1 MTRDPE
7 VARPDRAD
15 ERPGPRA
22 ALRVAPYRRWFAAQI
37 FSASGANTQVVAMAW
52 IIVSRTHDGVAL
64 ALLSFLI
71 FVPVLFAGPWAGRVV
86 DRFARHRILL
96 ATQLAYF
103 VLGAILVVAAVGGF
117 DGIPF
122 LYAVALATGI
132 VTAVDAPAR
141 QIYVQDLLPRR
152 LIPAAIGLFE
162 VVMNL
167 ARVLGPGVAGILLAL
182 GGAVPAFVFNA
193 VAYLPAIW
201 AVVRNRDVPSFAEP
215 AAPGDGRV
223 SVWAGLGWAVRHPD
237 VLVVLLLAMA
247 SGLLFNLT
255 VSVPLL
261 ADGEFA
267 IGPQGYGMLIA
278 VFGCGAL
285 LGAVRAATQHTAPP
299 FGRTLQLAAVT
310 GVLVLASAVA
320 PVWQTFAVGL
330 LLVGGVSIWFVARA
344 NAYVQLAAPAGIRGQ
359 VMSIWTMSLMGVSPF
374 LGLLAGWTA
383 QVAGPRAAFSLSGW
397 LFVAV
402 IAAAAATR
410 LVRRRPLERGDR

>member
-1 MTRDPE
+1 
-7 VARPDRAD
+7 
-15 ERPGPRA
+15 
-22 ALRVAPYRRWFAAQI
+22 
-37 FSASGANTQVVAMAW
+37 
-52 IIVSRTHDGVAL
+52 
-64 ALLSFLI
+64 
-71 FVPVLFAGPWAGRVV
+71 
-86 DRFARHRILL
+86 
-96 ATQLAYF
+96 
-103 VLGAILVVAAVGGF
+103 VGGF
-117 DGIPF
+117 DGVPF

-132 VTAVDAPAR
+132 VTALDAPAR

-193 VAYLPAIW
+193 LAYVPAVW
-201 AVVRNRDVPSFAEP
+201 ALVRNRDVPSFAEP
-215 AAPGDGRV
+215 APHDGGRV
-223 SVWAGLGWAVRHPD
+223 SVWAGIRWAARHPD

-255 VSVPLL
+255 VAVPLL

-267 IGPQGYGMLIA
+267 IGPQGYGMLVA

-285 LGAVRAATQHTAPP
+285 IGAVRAATQHTAPP
-299 FGRTLQLAAVT
+299 FGRTLLLAAIT
-310 GVLVLASAVA
+310 GLLVLTSAIA
-320 PVWQTFAVGL
+320 PAWQTFALGL
-330 LLVGGVSIWFVARA
+330 LLVGGFSIWFIARA

-359 VMSIWTMSLMGVSPF
+359 VMSVWTMSLTGVSPF

-383 QVAGPRAAFSLSGW
+383 QVAGPRVAFSLSGW

-402 IAAAAATR
+402 TAAAVLLR
-410 LVRRRPLERGDR
+410 VIRRRR

>member
-1 MTRDPE
+1 MTRNPE
-7 VARPDRAD
+7 TARPDRAD
-15 ERPGPRA
+15 DTPGPRA

-71 FVPVLFAGPWAGRVV
+71 FVPGLLAGPWAGRIV
-86 DRFARHRILL
+86 DRFDRHRILL
-96 ATQLAYF
+96 GTQLAYF
-103 VLGAILVVAAVGGF
+103 ALGAILVAAAVGGF
-117 DGIPF
+117 DGVPF

-132 VTAVDAPAR
+132 VTALDAPAR

-193 VAYLPAIW
+193 LAYLPAVW
-201 AVVRNRDVPSFAEP
+201 ALVRNRDVPSFAEP
-215 AAPGDGRV
+215 APHDGGRV
-223 SVWAGLGWAVRHPD
+223 SVWAGIRWAARHPD

-255 VSVPLL
+255 VAVPLL

-267 IGPQGYGMLIA
+267 IGPQGYGMLVA

-285 LGAVRAATQHTAPP
+285 IGAVRAATQHTAPP
-299 FGRTLQLAAVT
+299 FGRTLLLAAIT
-310 GVLVLASAVA
+310 GLLVLTSAIA
-320 PVWQTFAVGL
+320 PAWQTFALGL
-330 LLVGGVSIWFVARA
+330 LLVGGFSIWFIARA

-359 VMSIWTMSLMGVSPF
+359 VMSVWTMSLTGVSPF

-383 QVAGPRAAFSLSGW
+383 QVAGPRVAFSLSGW

-402 IAAAAATR
+402 TAAAVLLR
-410 LVRRRPLERGDR
+410 VIRRRR